1 MMMMTTTICCLI
13 RATVTMWG
21 WSEGAIDEC
30 SNGGMMIS
38 REKYRNSQKTPLVT
52 FSSPYN

>member
-1 MMMMTTTICCLI
+1 MQ
-13 RATVTMWG
+13 G

-38 REKYRNSQKTPLVT
+38 REKYRNSYRKLLWCHLFHHTIK
-52 FSSPYN
+52 